1 MHSVEEVLGQA
12 WIRKPFW
19 MRCIYNIIYGKITY
33 LGVDPLP
40 GAVGPLHHVAVE
52 VDRHSEL
59 RPSLHTY
66 TLHIQHIRYNIPNKL
81 WIQLQWIRI
90 RIRNFNPI
98 WIRMSTHNL
107 DKDHII
113 WYNNKIFLRTCL
125 LQSFL
130 KPIQHKK
137 LS

>member
-19 MRCIYNIIYGKITY
+19 MRCIYNIIYGIITY

-40 GAVGPLHHVAVE
+40 GAVGPLHHIAVE

-66 TLHIQHIRYNIPNKL
+66 TYTHTHTHTLHI
-81 WIQLQWIRI
+81 
-90 RIRNFNPI
+90 
-98 WIRMSTHNL
+98 THTTYQ
-107 DKDHII
+107 I
-113 WYNNKIFLRTCL
+113 
-125 LQSFL
+125 
-130 KPIQHKK
+130 
-137 LS
+137 